1 MGSCCKY
8 TGFHIQNKI
17 KDHKI
22 IDLSQMSNLFV
33 AHLWGKC
40 AKKLFFLCKNLH
52 TSIKMCSFAPDFELE
67 SNL

>member
-33 AHLWGKC
+33 AHL
-40 AKKLFFLCKNLH
+40 
-52 TSIKMCSFAPDFELE
+52 
-67 SNL
+67 